1 MGWKL
6 GHQHQSTFSWH
17 QVLVKM
23 FPCRFALLHR
33 NTPSRGFLEAG
44 AWLVKFQPSVCYN
57 CSLLFRV
64 LASTETPAEGK
75 VGISGRRRVT
85 TCFSWQ
91 QCSVF
96 LLQGIQIKPARV
108 WCAQSWAHPSFSNL
122 ASSASEFAAGKSEC
136 FLSRSVLVTLDVLH
150 HGPTEQPKMVHRV
163 SNLRNLRFQKPL
175 K

>member
-1 MGWKL
+1 MLSCSLNPKFALERPWERRCLGAEHGQGEFTTRACRWWMGWKL

-44 AWLVKFQPSVCYN
+44 AWLVIFQPSVCYN

-64 LASTETPAEGK
+64 LASIKILAEGR
-75 VGISGRRRVT
+75 VGIGGSRRVT

-91 QCSVF
+91 QCCVF
-96 LLQGIQIKPARV
+96 LLQGIVELGCK
-108 WCAQSWAHPSFSNL
+108 
-122 ASSASEFAAGKSEC
+122 
-136 FLSRSVLVTLDVLH
+136 
-150 HGPTEQPKMVHRV
+150 
-163 SNLRNLRFQKPL
+163 
-175 K
+175 